1 MSKISDF
8 IHQARKELLDLSGR
22 NKLLNFKLPKA
33 RGIQLSDSASDIY
46 KIIQQKNAMILPL
59 PEEDEETKTP
69 KSQIQLI
76 KDDLVE
82 QTDNESEA
90 ALIKQALADI
100 KKLVILFFLFFCQAG
115 VDTIS
120 CWKNIILP
128 IFVCS

>member
-59 PEEDEETKTP
+59 PEEDEKTKTP

-82 QTDNESEA
+82 QTANESASED
-90 ALIKQALADI
+90 LEPKQ
-100 KKLVILFFLFFCQAG
+100 
-115 VDTIS
+115 
-120 CWKNIILP
+120 KNIKTPRI
-128 IFVCS
+128 IVHG